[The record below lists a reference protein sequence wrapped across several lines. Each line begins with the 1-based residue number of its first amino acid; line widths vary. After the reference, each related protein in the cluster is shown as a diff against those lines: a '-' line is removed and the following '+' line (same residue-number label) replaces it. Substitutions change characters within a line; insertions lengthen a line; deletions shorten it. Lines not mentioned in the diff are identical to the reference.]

1 MQINEFHIFKTRIH
15 DDNHKNV
22 FFACRTRTEQ
32 GTQEHIFN
40 FQKKHL
46 KYSPKFYSKAA
57 YDLKREL
64 TKHPLFQLSNMI
76 YEYNET
82 RGNGT
87 KWSCQNQIKSNQ
99 IKIKI
104 KSNQIKS
111 NQKSNPKQ
119 DFKLKPVSNAFSGYL

>member
-1 MQINEFHIFKTRIH
+1 M
-15 DDNHKNV
+15 
-22 FFACRTRTEQ
+22 
-32 GTQEHIFN
+32 
-40 FQKKHL
+40 

-99 IKIKI
+99 NQNQI

-111 NQKSNPKQ
+111 NQIKNQIQNKTLS
-119 DFKLKPVSNAFSGYL
+119 

>member
-1 MQINEFHIFKTRIH
+1 M
-15 DDNHKNV
+15 
-22 FFACRTRTEQ
+22 
-32 GTQEHIFN
+32 
-40 FQKKHL
+40 

-99 IKIKI
+99 NQNQNQI

-119 DFKLKPVSNAFSGYL
+119 DFKLKPVSKAFSGYL